1 VTDVAERLDT
11 SYTLQDSSERILPPP
26 LKWAGGKRWL
36 LSTLA
41 PLFEKYRDKRLVE
54 PFAGGM
60 AVTLGLLPERAL
72 VNDINPHLINF
83 YSQIRQGL
91 QIADEE
97 LVNERDFYFKQRDLF
112 NSLIESGEANTPRAA
127 VLFYYL
133 NRTGFNGL
141 CRFNSRGLFNVP
153 FGRYKTIN
161 YIRDFNN
168 YTRRLKRWTFECRDF
183 ERLAIQS
190 NDFLYVDPPYDVEF
204 TKYSKEDF
212 AWADQERLVAWLLSL
227 KVPMAISNQAT
238 PRILDL
244 HSKAGFT
251 IHTVSAP
258 RRISCTG
265 NREPAL
271 EMLATRN
278 LG

>member
-1 VTDVAERLDT
+1 MNDVAARTDT
-11 SYTLQDSSERILPPP
+11 DFTLEDSSTRILPPP

-41 PLFEKYRDKRLVE
+41 PLFQKYRGSRLVE
-54 PFAGGM
+54 PFAGGL

-72 VNDINPHLINF
+72 SNDVNPHLINF
-83 YSQIRQGL
+83 YTQVRQGL
-91 QIADEE
+91 RIEESE
-97 LVNERDFYFKQRDLF
+97 LVNERDFYFARRERF
-112 NSLIESGEANTPRAA
+112 NALIEADQANTAEAA

-161 YIRDFNN
+161 YLRDFSH
-168 YTRRLKRWTFECRDF
+168 YTSRFSNWVFTCQDF
-183 ERLAIQS
+183 EALTLES
-190 NDFLYVDPPYDVEF
+190 DDFLYVDPPYDVEF

-212 AWADQERLVAWLLSL
+212 TWRDQERLVAWLGSL
-227 KVPMAISNQAT
+227 KTPMVISNQAT
-238 PRILDL
+238 PRIMDL
-244 HSKAGFT
+244 YASAGFIT
-251 IHTVSAP
+251 RTVSAP

-265 NREPAL
+265 DREPAA
-271 EMLATRN
+271 EMLATKN
-278 LG
+278 L